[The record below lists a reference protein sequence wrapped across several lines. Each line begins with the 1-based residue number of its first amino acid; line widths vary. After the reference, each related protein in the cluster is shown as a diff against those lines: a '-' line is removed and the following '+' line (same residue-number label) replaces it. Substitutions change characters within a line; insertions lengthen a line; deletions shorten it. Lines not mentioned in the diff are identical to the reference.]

1 MQLKVVWSLLLQAD
15 SEGPA
20 LIFCAASWRTYE
32 EIILDKLEPSPISF
46 LRGGRLVAAPHEEK
60 HSMAPC

>member
-20 LIFCAASWRTYE
+20 LIFCAASWRTYDRYKTVIKNLNCRE
-32 EIILDKLEPSPISF
+32 LQEGYLILHLS
-46 LRGGRLVAAPHEEK
+46 L
-60 HSMAPC
+60 